1 VAATAAQRGFDAIVL
16 AGGRAARLGGAD
28 KPGLVVAGRPILSW
42 VIAAAAAAGARAVVV
57 VGPDRPGLTV
67 PAAGLPRG
75 VAFVAEEPPA
85 AGPVPAVRRGLAET
99 RAPVVALLAADLPF
113 LRAAQLRLLLEA
125 VGGAGQAGGRAATA
139 TAASGT
145 PASGTPGGS
154 SPGGDRAG
162 PVGAVAVDDCGRPQ
176 WLLGCW
182 HTAALREAAASF
194 AGTSLHGLLGPLRP
208 VLVSYD
214 LGAGEAPPWFDCDTE
229 ADLRLARHWTAD

>member
-1 VAATAAQRGFDAIVL
+1 VAATAAQAGGFDAIVL
-16 AGGRAARLGGAD
+16 AGGRARRLGGAD
-28 KPGLVVAGRPILSW
+28 KPGLVVAGQPILGW
-42 VIAAAAAAGARAVVV
+42 VIAAAAAAGARAVIV

-99 RAPVVALLAADLPF
+99 REPVVALLAADLPF

-125 VGGAGQAGGRAATA
+125 VGGAEQAGGRAGTA

-145 PASGTPGGS
+145 PASGTPGG
-154 SPGGDRAG
+154 DRAG
-162 PVGAVAVDDCGRPQ
+162 PSGAVALDDHGRPQ

-229 ADLRLARHWTAD
+229 ADLRLARHWAAG